1 MTAVRNT
8 PTAIHDDNLE
18 TFSLIWLDANIDA
31 TEDNKRSQ
39 QQLRAIINRLITF
52 RDDVACQKYIASR
65 SEQDRIILIVSG
77 RLGRTLLHKIHHF
90 IQLSSAYVYC
100 RDKEANKQWSH
111 SFTKV
116 KGVFVTID
124 EIIREIQAHH
134 IYRGKLDEPMSMNT
148 YNANIDENLS
158 TTELNGRFIHF
169 LLLIDV
175 LIRVKFNESD
185 KQKLIKRCSEEYN
198 GNDPQISIIR
208 EFESDYVARKALWWY
223 TRDSFLYNMLN
234 KALRTQ
240 NTELLFLLRFLIRD
254 IYRQLKTNQ
263 CQEKIRAYRYQPMS
277 QDELKTLQ
285 RTIGHFISIN
295 SFFSTSARADIA
307 LRYAD
312 HSTVSNDLHRVLF
325 VIDADFRLVKSKPF
339 ADISSLSYFSQE
351 CEILFMV
358 GCIFRINEIN
368 WRQNEKIW
376 VIKMQ
381 LTSDDEHDLKN
392 LFYHLKKEYGGDE
405 EEVDLISYG
414 DVLHRMGKYDLAKKV
429 YSDFRKT
436 CSSDDTSFSSL
447 CFSLG
452 LSYRESN
459 DFDRSL
465 RWFQKALD
473 KKMHTD
479 PNDHAGIGGL
489 YCSIGNIHF
498 EKRDYTEAKKFYEKS
513 RGRYLRANVENH
525 PDIAS
530 VYHGLACIHYSKK
543 EYSDAMNYYKQSL
556 IIQDRHLPANHPD
569 MAMNYSSIGD
579 IHRRLSQYSL
589 AMECYKKSLDIR
601 EKSLPPLHPDI
612 AASYQ
617 KIGRLFDSMKRW
629 TEALENYQKAALIY
643 HQALSPTHPKVIK
656 IDKDIQ
662 RTASKLK

>member
-1 MTAVRNT
+1 MIAARNT
-8 PTAIHDDNLE
+8 SGAIHDDNLE

-31 TEDNKRSQ
+31 TEENKRSQ

-52 RDDVACQKYIASR
+52 HDEVACQKYITSR
-65 SEQDRIILIVSG
+65 SEQDRIVLIVSG
-77 RLGRTLLHKIHHF
+77 RLGRALVPKIHHC

-100 RDKEANKQWSH
+100 QDKNRNKQWSD
-111 SFTKV
+111 SFAKV
-116 KGVFVTID
+116 KGVFVEID
-124 EIIREIQAHH
+124 ELIREIKAHH
-134 IYRGKLDEPMSMNT
+134 IYRGKLDEPMSMNI
-148 YNANIDENLS
+148 YNVNIDENQS

-185 KQKLIKRCSEEYN
+185 KQKLITRCIEEYH

-208 EFESDYVARKALWWY
+208 EFECDYIARKALWWY

-254 IYRQLKTNQ
+254 IYQQLKTTQ
-263 CQEKIRAYRYQPMS
+263 CHEKIRAYRYQSMS

-285 RTIGHFISIN
+285 RSIGHFISIN

-312 HSTVSNDLHRVLF
+312 HSTASTDLHRILF
-325 VIDADFRLVKSKPF
+325 VIDANARLVKSKPF

-358 GCIFRINEIN
+358 GCIFRINKIN
-368 WRQNEKIW
+368 WRQNENIW
-376 VIKMQ
+376 IIEMQ
-381 LTSDDEHDLKN
+381 LASDDEHDLKN
-392 LFYHLKKEYGGDE
+392 LFYHLKKDYGGDE

-429 YSDFRKT
+429 YSDLRKT
-436 CSSDDTSFSSL
+436 CSSNDTSFPSL

-459 DFDRSL
+459 DFNRSL

-473 KKMHTD
+473 NKMHTD
-479 PNDHAGIGGL
+479 PNDHASIGGL
-489 YCSIGNIHF
+489 YCSIGNIHL

-513 RGRYLRANVENH
+513 KERYQRDNVANH
-525 PDIAS
+525 PDIAY

-556 IIQDRHLPANHPD
+556 AIQDRHLPANHPN

-589 AMECYKKSLDIR
+589 AMEFYKKSLDIR

-617 KIGRLFDSMKRW
+617 KIGLLFDFMRRW
-629 TEALENYQKAALIY
+629 TDALENYQRAALIY

-656 IDKDIQ
+656 TDKYIQ
-662 RTASKLK
+662 RVASELK